1 MSRQLLPLSYGAHPT
16 RQPVPSEDMPGNA
29 ATSVVFPAACVD
41 SPSHDNSGL
50 SYGSC
55 LFLVRERPVRSPTP
69 GDQTGSAYEPSARG
83 ASFSWFAPW
92 TPCLRPGLV
101 FGTRALRAS
110 GASFSWFAPGT
121 SCLRPGLVWPVLGT
135 GLVHDDRWRTPM
147 SITGFVSHPDIARRA
162 LTRCDGATDLRPA
175 PHAPAQACQGR
186 LVVTAM
192 VAKPMVPISHQPP
205 TRPQRPHESEECSRM
220 VDCRR
225 GCSVVLHLA
234 TAGRSDVSIFP

>member
-1 MSRQLLPLSYGAHPT
+1 
-16 RQPVPSEDMPGNA
+16 VPSEDMPGNA

-69 GDQTGSAYEPSARG
+69 GDQTGSAYEPSAR
-83 ASFSWFAPW
+83 
-92 TPCLRPGLV
+92 
-101 FGTRALRAS
+101 